1 MNTVITTP
9 RPLVV
14 RVDAFEYGCC
24 RTPPAV
30 GETIMGTLFAQPT
43 TSDRSSLRVTGWD
56 RDRDLFTVDGGMARW
71 HPSNGNPLDQP
82 VEILLSWH
90 FYEGP
95 DINATATIA
104 SVSQVY
110 RGTKQDPASG
120 ETLHPVER
128 AEQFPEPLLTPAA
141 VLEPGGAM
149 VTLTDLVLVEPTP
162 QQIADHQAALEVA
175 RRTIDI
181 TAPPNYFG
189 PIVPDWGDWITVDL
203 DDPAARIRNRPS
215 GTGGL
220 VTGVTRYASEAV
232 PVGSNGMMVF
242 CRAPA
247 NAPTVDIANDMSIT
261 LVLDESPVRSS
272 QKTGRKSD

>member
-1 MNTVITTP
+1 MVITTP
-9 RPLVV
+9 PSLVV

-30 GETIMGTLFAQPT
+30 GETITGTLFAQPA
-43 TSDRSSLRVTGWD
+43 TSDRSPVRVTGWD
-56 RDRDLFTVDGGMARW
+56 RDRNLVTVDGVVARW
-71 HPSNGNPLDQP
+71 EPSSGNPLDQP
-82 VEILLSWH
+82 VAIYLSWH
-90 FYEGP
+90 SDGVP
-95 DINATATIA
+95 GVNATATIT

-110 RGTKQDPASG
+110 RGTEQDPTSG

-128 AEQFPEPLLTPAA
+128 VEQFPEPLLTPAA
-141 VLEPGGAM
+141 VLQPGGTV

-189 PIVPDWGDWITVDL
+189 PIVPDRGDRITVDL
-203 DDPAARIRNRPS
+203 DDPAARIRNPPN
-215 GTGGL
+215 GVGGL
-220 VTGVTRYASEAV
+220 VTGVTRYVSEAV

-242 CRAPA
+242 RRAPA
-247 NAPTVDIANDMSIT
+247 HTPTADIANDMSIT

-272 QKTGRKSD
+272 QEPWRKRD